1 MEDFVHQISNF
12 SNYCQSC
19 QATQTTQ
26 YLCLPLLQPPGPID
40 NRAII
45 VSSNSGSAEGKQQQQ
60 HQQQQ
65 QQQHTLRQGS
75 DYLQVS
81 RDIWLLFSSIYGGGP
96 DVVVRP
102 NGTVLISGT

>member
-26 YLCLPLLQPPGPID
+26 YLCLPLLQPPGLID

-45 VSSNSGSAEGKQQQQ
+45 VSSNSGSAEGKQ